1 MKTKIASMLVVLFIT
16 TSAQLWGQRNIKVEA
31 YNNDI
36 SYNLDLQAVASLF
49 GDSKDL
55 EDFEYR
61 LNDYDS
67 QISNLDLN
75 SDGQVDYLRVIET
88 SENNVHLI
96 VIQAVLDR
104 DVFQDVASIV
114 VERDRYRK
122 SYIQIIGDPYMYG
135 SNYIIEPYYY
145 RTPFIV
151 SWFWTTR
158 YRSYFSP
165 YYYGYYPRYY
175 RYRHPLEINIYL
187 TKIHR
192 HINYDHHYRYTETRR
207 NNYSSQLHNTIGR
220 NDYGT
225 RYPERTF
232 SQRNNNSRNRE
243 DMDRRYQSNKDGS
256 RFNKSDESDN
266 RRISSGSKTERG
278 SRSSNDDIYNGSR
291 NDSRNTNGS
300 RNSKDN
306 TYSRPSNDNRVNG
319 SRNQNTEGK
328 SNIENSTINKR
339 GTNNEN
345 SGSRNNSYN
354 QRETEQ
360 SRSTRVTA
368 PESRRNTETPAP
380 RVNRESNN
388 RESAPAR
395 TTEQKVESRSSE
407 RKAEPSRSES
417 KSTNNARSDNK
428 NDSKSDNRS
437 DSRR

>member
-16 TSAQLWGQRNIKVEA
+16 TSTQLWGQRNIKVEA

-88 SENNVHLI
+88 SEKNVHLI

-114 VERDRYRK
+114 VERDSYRK

-135 SNYIIEPYYY
+135 TNYIIEPFYT

-151 SWFWTTR
+151 SWFWTSR
-158 YRSYFSP
+158 YRSYYSP

-187 TKIHR
+187 SKINR
-192 HINYDHHYRYTETRR
+192 HINYNHHYRYTETRR
-207 NNYSSQLHNTIGR
+207 NNYSSRLHNTIGR

-225 RYPERTF
+225 RYPERNF

-243 DMDRRYQSNKDGS
+243 DIDRRYQSNKNDS
-256 RFNKSDESDN
+256 RFNHSNESDN
-266 RRISSGSKTERG
+266 RRISSDNKTERG
-278 SRSSNDDIYNGSR
+278 TRSSNDDIYNGSR
-291 NDSRNTNGS
+291 NDNRNTNSS
-300 RNSKDN
+300 RNSTDN

-319 SRNQNTEGK
+319 TRNSNTEGK
-328 SNIENSTINKR
+328 NNIENSTINKR
-339 GTNNEN
+339 GSNNEA
-345 SGSRNNSYN
+345 SGSKVNNYN

-360 SRSTRVTA
+360 NRSIRVTV
-368 PESRRNTETPAP
+368 PESRRNTETPSP
-380 RVNRESNN
+380 RINRESNN

-395 TTEQKVESRSSE
+395 TSEQKVERKSSE

-417 KSTNNARSDNK
+417 KSTNNSRS
-428 NDSKSDNRS
+428 DSKSDSRN